1 MKALQGEFGVVGI
14 FVGHHS
20 QGIIDPRALLSQIP
34 GFNGRYSQY
43 VRRAIA
49 NLRQVQGL
57 DLPEIPEPGNGLG
70 TWTPL
75 QALAVLTYGPSFHLN
90 AVLIA
95 EIERLT
101 GQSLPREE
109 GQSRYEA
116 AFYTEYLVS
125 LLACFEEQQPGLQ
138 MQVIPQF
145 SCGPYRIDFR
155 VDLQWFDPDG
165 KYFDKPIRQEVYLL
179 EFDEAYHLEPANR
192 QADHQRDAYIEQQTG
207 LRPLR
212 IRHEE
217 QELWAT
223 ICRAQGRILSVE
235 EYLQGLLM
243 AMAEPGDGRHLDIT
257 RDSAQSAYTCDPA
270 GYLRYP
276 AQPGRDLKAIA
287 ERLDWRLSQRH
298 SGNLAYHRLTPPRVT
313 ANRHISG

>member
-1 MKALQGEFGVVGI
+1 MNVTDIFIGPPAQGL
-14 FVGHHS
+14 
-20 QGIIDPRALLSQIP
+20 IDPRGTLSQIP

-43 VRRAIA
+43 VRRAI
-49 NLRQVQGL
+49 NNIRQVQGL
-57 DLPEIPEPGNGLG
+57 DLPEVLEPDNGLG
-70 TWTPL
+70 MWTPL
-75 QALAVLTYGPSFHLN
+75 QALAVLTYGPSSHLN
-90 AVLIA
+90 AALIA

-125 LLACFEEQQPGLQ
+125 LLAWFEEQQLGLRIE
-138 MQVIPQF
+138 VIPQF

-165 KYFDKPIRQEVYLL
+165 NYFDKPLRQETYLL
-179 EFDEAYHLEPANR
+179 EFDEAYHLEPSNR

-235 EYLQGLLM
+235 EYLQGLLV

-287 ERLDWRLSQRH
+287 ERLDWRLSLRH

>member
-1 MKALQGEFGVVGI
+1 MNVTDI
-14 FVGHHS
+14 FIGPPAH
-20 QGIIDPRALLSQIP
+20 GLINPRGTLSQIP

-43 VRRAIA
+43 VRRAID
-49 NLRQVQGL
+49 NIRRVEGL
-57 DLPEIPEPGNGLG
+57 ELPEVPEPDNGLG

-75 QALAVLTYGPSFHLN
+75 QALAVLTYGSSSHLN
-90 AVLIA
+90 LKLIA
-95 EIERLT
+95 EIEQLT
-101 GQSLPREE
+101 GLELPHDER
-109 GQSRYEA
+109 QSRHEA
-116 AFYTEYLVS
+116 AFYVEYLTP

-138 MQVIPQF
+138 TEVIPQF
-145 SCGPYRIDFR
+145 FCDPYHVDFR
-155 VDLQWFDPDG
+155 VGFRWFDPDG
-165 KYFDKPIRQEVYLL
+165 RYFDRPIRQEAYLL

-192 QADHQRDAYIEQQTG
+192 QADHQRDATIEQQTG

-223 ICRAQGRILSVE
+223 ICRTQGRILSVE
-235 EYLQGLLM
+235 EYLQGLLG
-243 AMAEPGDGRHLDIT
+243 AMAEPGDSRHFDIT
-257 RDSAQSAYTCDPA
+257 RESAQSAYTCDPA

>member
-1 MKALQGEFGVVGI
+1 MTAI
-14 FVGHHS
+14 FIG
-20 QGIIDPRALLSQIP
+20 QPARGIIDPEALLSQIP
-34 GFNGRYSQY
+34 GFSQRSTRRYSQY
-43 VRRAIA
+43 VRRAI
-49 NLRQVQGL
+49 NNIRQVRGL
-57 DLPEIPEPGNGLG
+57 DLPEVPEPDNGLG
-70 TWTPL
+70 TWTPS
-75 QALAVLTYGPSFHLN
+75 QALAVLTYGPSSHLN
-90 AVLIA
+90 AALIA

-125 LLACFEEQQPGLQ
+125 LLAWFEEQQPGLRIE
-138 MQVIPQF
+138 VIPQ
-145 SCGPYRIDFR
+145 SACGPYRIDFR
-155 VDLQWFDPDG
+155 VDFQWFDPDG
-165 KYFDKPIRQEVYLL
+165 KYFDRPIRQETYLL

-192 QADHQRDAYIEQQTG
+192 HADQQRDAYIEQQTG

-217 QELWAT
+217 QELWVT

-235 EYLQGLLM
+235 GYLQGLLEM
-243 AMAEPGDGRHLDIT
+243 MKWRQEEGHIYIT
-257 RDSAQSAYTCDPA
+257 RKSAQSAYTCDPA

-276 AQPGRDLKAIA
+276 AQPGRDLKAVA
-287 ERLDWRLSQRH
+287 ERLDWRFRKGH
-298 SGNLAYHRLTPPRVT
+298 SDNLPHHRLTPPRVT

>member
-1 MKALQGEFGVVGI
+1 MNVTDIFIGPPAQGL
-14 FVGHHS
+14 
-20 QGIIDPRALLSQIP
+20 IDPRGTLSQIP

-43 VRRAIA
+43 VRRAIS
-49 NLRQVQGL
+49 NIRQVQGL
-57 DLPEIPEPGNGLG
+57 DLPEVSEPDNGLG
-70 TWTPL
+70 MWTPL
-75 QALAVLTYGPSFHLN
+75 QALAVLTYGPSSHLN
-90 AVLIA
+90 AALIA

-101 GQSLPREE
+101 GQSLPRVE

-165 KYFDKPIRQEVYLL
+165 KYFDKPIRQEAYLL
-179 EFDEAYHLEPANR
+179 EFDEAYHLEPSNR
-192 QADHQRDAYIEQQTG
+192 QADQQRDAYIEQQTG

-235 EYLQGLLM
+235 EYLQGLLV

-276 AQPGRDLKAIA
+276 AQPGRDLKVIA
-287 ERLDWRLSQRH
+287 ERLGWRLSQRH

>member
-1 MKALQGEFGVVGI
+1 MTAI
-14 FVGHHS
+14 FIG
-20 QGIIDPRALLSQIP
+20 QLARGIIDPRSLLSQIP

-43 VRRAIA
+43 VRRAI
-49 NLRQVQGL
+49 NNIRLVQGL
-57 DLPEIPEPGNGLG
+57 DLPEVPEPDNGLG

-75 QALAVLTYGPSFHLN
+75 QALAVLTYGPSSHLN
-90 AVLIA
+90 AALIA

-125 LLACFEEQQPGLQ
+125 LLAWFEEQQPGLRIE
-138 MQVIPQF
+138 VIPQ
-145 SCGPYRIDFR
+145 SACGPYRIDFR
-155 VDLQWFDPDG
+155 VDFQWFDPDG
-165 KYFDKPIRQEVYLL
+165 KYFDRPIRQETYLL

-192 QADHQRDAYIEQQTG
+192 HADQQRDAYIEQQTG

-217 QELWAT
+217 QELWVT

-235 EYLQGLLM
+235 GYLQGLLEM
-243 AMAEPGDGRHLDIT
+243 MKWRQEEGHIYIT
-257 RDSAQSAYTCDPA
+257 RKSAQSAYTCDPA

-276 AQPGRDLKAIA
+276 AQPGRDLKAVA
-287 ERLDWRLSQRH
+287 ERLDWQFRKGH
-298 SGNLAYHRLTPPRVT
+298 SDNLPHHRLTPPRVT

>member
-1 MKALQGEFGVVGI
+1 MNVTDIFIGPPAQGL
-14 FVGHHS
+14 
-20 QGIIDPRALLSQIP
+20 IDPRGTLSQIP

-43 VRRAIA
+43 VRRAIS
-49 NLRQVQGL
+49 NIRQVQGL
-57 DLPEIPEPGNGLG
+57 DLPEVPEPDNGLG
-70 TWTPL
+70 MWTPL
-75 QALAVLTYGPSFHLN
+75 QALAVLTYGPSSHLN
-90 AVLIA
+90 AALIA

-101 GQSLPREE
+101 GQSLPRVE

-165 KYFDKPIRQEVYLL
+165 KYFDKPIRQEAYLL
-179 EFDEAYHLEPANR
+179 EFDEAYHLEPSNR
-192 QADHQRDAYIEQQTG
+192 QADQQRDAYIEQQTG

-235 EYLQGLLM
+235 EYLQGLLV

>member
-1 MKALQGEFGVVGI
+1 MTAI
-14 FVGHHS
+14 FIG
-20 QGIIDPRALLSQIP
+20 QPARGIIDPRSLLSQIP

-43 VRRAIA
+43 VRRAI
-49 NLRQVQGL
+49 NNIRQLQGL
-57 DLPEIPEPGNGLG
+57 DLPEVPEPDNGLG
-70 TWTPL
+70 MWTPL
-75 QALAVLTYGPSFHLN
+75 QALAVLTYGPSSHLN
-90 AVLIA
+90 AALIA

-116 AFYTEYLVS
+116 AFYTEYLVP
-125 LLACFEEQQPGLQ
+125 LRAYFEEQQPGLRIE
-138 MQVIPQF
+138 VIPQF

-165 KYFDKPIRQEVYLL
+165 KYFDKPIRQEAYLL
-179 EFDEAYHLEPANR
+179 EFDEAYHLEPANS

-235 EYLQGLLM
+235 EYLQGLLV

>member
-1 MKALQGEFGVVGI
+1 MTAI
-14 FVGHHS
+14 FIG
-20 QGIIDPRALLSQIP
+20 QPARGIIDPEALLSQIP
-34 GFNGRYSQY
+34 GLSQRSTRRFSQY
-43 VRRAIA
+43 VRQAID

-57 DLPEIPEPGNGLG
+57 DLPEVPEPDNGLG

-75 QALAVLTYGPSFHLN
+75 QALAVLTYGPSSHLN
-90 AVLIA
+90 LRLIA
-95 EIERLT
+95 EIEQLT
-101 GQSLPREE
+101 GLELPHDER
-109 GQSRYEA
+109 QSRHEA
-116 AFYTEYLVS
+116 AFYVEYLTP
-125 LLACFEEQQPGLQ
+125 LLTCFEEQQPGLRIE
-138 MQVIPQF
+138 VIPQF
-145 SCGPYRIDFR
+145 TCGPYRIDFR

-165 KYFDKPIRQEVYLL
+165 KYFDKPIRQAVYLL
-179 EFDEAYHLEPANR
+179 EFDEAYHLEPVNR

-212 IRHEE
+212 IRHKE

-223 ICRAQGRILSVE
+223 ICRTQGRILSVE
-235 EYLQGLLM
+235 EYLQGLLG
-243 AMAEPGDGRHLDIT
+243 AMAEPGKGPHIDIT
-257 RDSAQSAYTCDPA
+257 RESAQSAYTCDSA

-287 ERLDWRLSQRH
+287 ERLGWRLSQRH

>member
-1 MKALQGEFGVVGI
+1 MTAI
-14 FVGHHS
+14 FIG
-20 QGIIDPRALLSQIP
+20 QPARGIIDPEALLSQIP
-34 GFNGRYSQY
+34 GLSQRSTRRFSQY
-43 VRRAIA
+43 VRQAID

-57 DLPEIPEPGNGLG
+57 DLPEVPEPDNGLG

-75 QALAVLTYGPSFHLN
+75 QALAVLTYGPSSHLN
-90 AVLIA
+90 LRLIA
-95 EIERLT
+95 EIEQLT
-101 GQSLPREE
+101 GLELPHDER
-109 GQSRYEA
+109 QSRHEA
-116 AFYTEYLVS
+116 AFYVEYLTP
-125 LLACFEEQQPGLQ
+125 LLTCFEEQQPGLRIE
-138 MQVIPQF
+138 VIPQF
-145 SCGPYRIDFR
+145 TCGPYRIDFR

-165 KYFDKPIRQEVYLL
+165 KYFDKPIRQAVYLL
-179 EFDEAYHLEPANR
+179 EFDEAYHLEPVNR

-212 IRHEE
+212 IRHKE

-223 ICRAQGRILSVE
+223 ICRTQGRILSVE
-235 EYLQGLLM
+235 EYLQGLLG
-243 AMAEPGDGRHLDIT
+243 AMAEPGKGSHIDIT
-257 RDSAQSAYTCDPA
+257 RESAQSAYTCDSA

-287 ERLDWRLSQRH
+287 ERLGWRLSQRH

>member
-1 MKALQGEFGVVGI
+1 MKALQGELGVVGI

-34 GFNGRYSQY
+34 GFNRRYSQY
-43 VRRAIA
+43 VRRAI
-49 NLRQVQGL
+49 NNIRQVQGL
-57 DLPEIPEPGNGLG
+57 DLPEVPEPDNGLW

-75 QALAVLTYGPSFHLN
+75 QALAVLTYGPSSHLN
-90 AVLIA
+90 AELIA
-95 EIERLT
+95 ELERLT

-125 LLACFEEQQPGLQ
+125 LRDYFEAQQPGLRIE
-138 MQVIPQF
+138 VIPQF

-165 KYFDKPIRQEVYLL
+165 KYFDKPIRQEAYLL

-192 QADHQRDAYIEQQTG
+192 QADQQRDAYIEQQTG
-207 LRPLR
+207 IRPLR

-223 ICRAQGRILSVE
+223 ICRTQGRILSVE
-235 EYLQGLLM
+235 EYLQGLLEVM
-243 AMAEPGDGRHLDIT
+243 KWRQEEGHIYIT
-257 RDSAQSAYTCDPA
+257 CKSAQSAYTCDPT
-270 GYLRYP
+270 GYLRY
-276 AQPGRDLKAIA
+276 ASQPKRDLEKIA
-287 ERLDWRLSQRH
+287 DRLDWRFRKGH
-298 SGNLAYHRLTPPRVT
+298 SDNLPYYRLTPP
-313 ANRHISG
+313 

>member
-1 MKALQGEFGVVGI
+1 MTAI
-14 FVGHHS
+14 FIG
-20 QGIIDPRALLSQIP
+20 QPARGIIDPEALLSQIP
-34 GFNGRYSQY
+34 GFSQRSTRRFSQY
-43 VRRAIA
+43 VRRAID
-49 NLRQVQGL
+49 NIRQVQGL
-57 DLPEIPEPGNGLG
+57 DLPEVPEPDNGLG

-75 QALAVLTYGPSFHLN
+75 QALAVLTYGPNSHLN
-90 AVLIA
+90 AELIA

-101 GQSLPREE
+101 GQSIPREE
-109 GQSRYEA
+109 GQSRHEA
-116 AFYTEYLVS
+116 AFYVEYLAPLVIY
-125 LLACFEEQQPGLQ
+125 FQMQQPGLR
-138 MQVIPQF
+138 MEVIPQF
-145 SCGPYRIDFR
+145 DCNPYRIDFR

-165 KYFDKPIRQEVYLL
+165 KYFDKPIRQEAYLL

-192 QADHQRDAYIEQQTG
+192 QADQKRDAYIEQQTG

-223 ICRAQGRILSVE
+223 ICRTQGRILSVE
-235 EYLQGLLM
+235 EYLQGLLV
-243 AMAEPGDGRHLDIT
+243 AMAVPGEGRHIDIT
-257 RDSAQSAYTCDPA
+257 RKSAQSAYTCDPA

-287 ERLDWRLSQRH
+287 GRLGWRLSQRH
-298 SGNLAYHRLTPPRVT
+298 SGSLAYYRLTPPRVT

>member
-1 MKALQGEFGVVGI
+1 MDVTGI
-14 FVGHHS
+14 FIGHPS

-43 VRRAIA
+43 VRRAI
-49 NLRQVQGL
+49 NSIRQQEQGL
-57 DLPEIPEPGNGLG
+57 DLPEVPEPDNGLG

-75 QALAVLTYGPSFHLN
+75 QALAVLTYGPSSHLN
-90 AVLIA
+90 AELIT
-95 EIERLT
+95 ELERLT
-101 GQSLPREE
+101 RQSLPREE

-116 AFYTEYLVS
+116 AFYTEYLIS
-125 LLACFEEQQPGLQ
+125 LRDYFEAQQPGLRIE
-138 MQVIPQF
+138 VIPQF

-165 KYFDKPIRQEVYLL
+165 KYFDKPLRQEAYLL

-192 QADHQRDAYIEQQTG
+192 QADQQRDTCIEQQTG

-223 ICRAQGRILSVE
+223 ICRTQGRILSVE
-235 EYLQGLLM
+235 EYLQGLLG
-243 AMAEPGDGRHLDIT
+243 AMAEPGKGPHIDIT
-257 RDSAQSAYTCDPA
+257 RESAQSAYTCDSA

-287 ERLDWRLSQRH
+287 ERLGWRLSQRH

>member
-1 MKALQGEFGVVGI
+1 MDINQI
-14 FVGHHS
+14 FIGHHS
-20 QGIIDPRALLSQIP
+20 LGLISPRGTLSQIP

-43 VRRAIA
+43 VRRAID
-49 NLRQVQGL
+49 NIRRMEGL
-57 DLPEIPEPGNGLG
+57 ELPEMLEPDNGLG

-75 QALAVLTYGPSFHLN
+75 QALAVLTYGPSSHLN
-90 AVLIA
+90 VELIA
-95 EIERLT
+95 EIERLS
-101 GQSLPREE
+101 GQVLPREE
-109 GQSRYEA
+109 RQSRHEA
-116 AFYTEYLVS
+116 AFYVEYLTP
-125 LLACFEEQQPGLQ
+125 LLACFGEQQPGLQ
-138 MQVIPQF
+138 TEVTPQF
-145 SCGPYRIDFR
+145 ACGPYRVDFR
-155 VDLQWFDPDG
+155 VDMRWFDRDG
-165 KYFDKPIRQEVYLL
+165 HYFDKPIRQEAYLL

-223 ICRAQGRILSVE
+223 ICRTQGRILSVE
-235 EYLQGLLM
+235 EYLQGLLG
-243 AMAEPGDGRHLDIT
+243 AMAEPGDSRHFDIT
-257 RDSAQSAYTCDPA
+257 RESAQSAYTCDPA

-287 ERLDWRLSQRH
+287 ERLGWQLSQRH

-313 ANRHISG
+313 ANRHILG

>member
-1 MKALQGEFGVVGI
+1 MNVTDIFIGPPAQGL
-14 FVGHHS
+14 
-20 QGIIDPRALLSQIP
+20 IDPRGTLSQIP

-43 VRRAIA
+43 VRRAIS
-49 NLRQVQGL
+49 NIRQVQGL
-57 DLPEIPEPGNGLG
+57 DLPEVPEPDNGLG
-70 TWTPL
+70 MWTPL
-75 QALAVLTYGPSFHLN
+75 QALAVLTFGPSSHLN
-90 AVLIA
+90 AALIA

-101 GQSLPREE
+101 GQSLPRVE

-165 KYFDKPIRQEVYLL
+165 KYFDKPIRQEAYLL
-179 EFDEAYHLEPANR
+179 EFDEAYHLEPSNR
-192 QADHQRDAYIEQQTG
+192 QADQQRDAYIEQQTG

-235 EYLQGLLM
+235 EYLQGLLV

-287 ERLDWRLSQRH
+287 ERLGWRLSQRH

-313 ANRHISG
+313 TNRHISG

>member
-1 MKALQGEFGVVGI
+1 MNVTDIFIGPPAQGL
-14 FVGHHS
+14 
-20 QGIIDPRALLSQIP
+20 IDPRGTLSQIP

-43 VRRAIA
+43 VRRAIS
-49 NLRQVQGL
+49 NIRQVQGL
-57 DLPEIPEPGNGLG
+57 DLPEVPEPDNGLG
-70 TWTPL
+70 MWTPL
-75 QALAVLTYGPSFHLN
+75 QALAVLTYGPSSHLN
-90 AVLIA
+90 AALIA

-101 GQSLPREE
+101 GQSLPRVE

-165 KYFDKPIRQEVYLL
+165 KYFDKPIRQEAYLL
-179 EFDEAYHLEPANR
+179 EFDEAYHLEPSNR
-192 QADHQRDAYIEQQTG
+192 QADQQRDAYIEQQTG

-235 EYLQGLLM
+235 EYLQGLLV

-276 AQPGRDLKAIA
+276 AQPGRDLKVIA
-287 ERLDWRLSQRH
+287 ERLGWRLSQRH
-298 SGNLAYHRLTPPRVT
+298 SGNLAYHRLTLPRVT

>member
-1 MKALQGEFGVVGI
+1 MDINQI
-14 FVGHHS
+14 FIGHHS
-20 QGIIDPRALLSQIP
+20 LGLISPRGTLSQIP

-43 VRRAIA
+43 VRRAID
-49 NLRQVQGL
+49 NIRRMEGL
-57 DLPEIPEPGNGLG
+57 ELPEMLEPDNGLG

-75 QALAVLTYGPSFHLN
+75 QALAVLTYGPSSHLN
-90 AVLIA
+90 VELIA
-95 EIERLT
+95 EIERLS
-101 GQSLPREE
+101 GQVLPREE
-109 GQSRYEA
+109 RQSRHEA
-116 AFYTEYLVS
+116 AFYVKH
-125 LLACFEEQQPGLQ
+125 LAPLFAAFEAQQPGLQ
-138 MQVIPQF
+138 TEVTPQF
-145 SCGPYRIDFR
+145 ACGPYRVDFR
-155 VDLQWFDPDG
+155 VDMRWFDRDG
-165 KYFDKPIRQEVYLL
+165 HYFDKPIRQEAYLL

-223 ICRAQGRILSVE
+223 ICRTQGRILSVE
-235 EYLQGLLM
+235 EYLQGLLG
-243 AMAEPGDGRHLDIT
+243 AMAEPGDSRHFDIT
-257 RDSAQSAYTCDPA
+257 RESAQSAYTCDPA

-287 ERLDWRLSQRH
+287 ERLGWQLSQRH

-313 ANRHISG
+313 ANRHILG

>member
-1 MKALQGEFGVVGI
+1 MKALQGELDVVGI

-20 QGIIDPRALLSQIP
+20 QGIIDPRSLLSQIP

-49 NLRQVQGL
+49 NIRQVQGL
-57 DLPEIPEPGNGLG
+57 DQPEVPEPDNGLG

-75 QALAVLTYGPSFHLN
+75 QALAVLTYGPSSHLN
-90 AVLIA
+90 AELIA
-95 EIERLT
+95 ELERLT

-116 AFYTEYLVS
+116 AFYTEYLIS
-125 LLACFEEQQPGLQ
+125 LRDYFEAQQPGLRIE
-138 MQVIPQF
+138 VIPQF

-155 VDLQWFDPDG
+155 VDLQWFDPNG
-165 KYFDKPIRQEVYLL
+165 KYFDKPLRQEAYLL

-192 QADHQRDAYIEQQTG
+192 QADQQRDAYIEQQTG
-207 LRPLR
+207 IRPLR

-223 ICRAQGRILSVE
+223 ICRTQGRILSVE
-235 EYLQGLLM
+235 EYLQGLLEVM
-243 AMAEPGDGRHLDIT
+243 KWRQEEGHIYIT
-257 RDSAQSAYTCDPA
+257 WKSAQSAYTRDPA

-287 ERLDWRLSQRH
+287 ERLDWRFRKGH
-298 SGNLAYHRLTPPRVT
+298 SDNLPYYRLTPP
-313 ANRHISG
+313 

>member
-1 MKALQGEFGVVGI
+1 MNVTDIFIGPPAQGL
-14 FVGHHS
+14 
-20 QGIIDPRALLSQIP
+20 IDPRGTLSQIP

-43 VRRAIA
+43 VRRAIS
-49 NLRQVQGL
+49 NIRQVQGL
-57 DLPEIPEPGNGLG
+57 DLPEVPEPDNGLG
-70 TWTPL
+70 MWTPL
-75 QALAVLTYGPSFHLN
+75 QALAVLTYGPSSHLN
-90 AVLIA
+90 AALIA

-101 GQSLPREE
+101 GQSLPRVE

-165 KYFDKPIRQEVYLL
+165 KYFDKPIRQEAYLL
-179 EFDEAYHLEPANR
+179 EFDEAYHLEPSNR
-192 QADHQRDAYIEQQTG
+192 QADQQRDAYIEQQTG

-235 EYLQGLLM
+235 EYLQGLLV

-287 ERLDWRLSQRH
+287 ERLGWRLSQRH

>member
-1 MKALQGEFGVVGI
+1 MNVTDI
-14 FVGHHS
+14 FIGTPA
-20 QGIIDPRALLSQIP
+20 QWLIDPRGTLSQIP

-43 VRRAIA
+43 VRRAI
-49 NLRQVQGL
+49 NNIRQVQGL
-57 DLPEIPEPGNGLG
+57 DLPEVPEPDNGLG
-70 TWTPL
+70 MWTPL
-75 QALAVLTYGPSFHLN
+75 QALAVLTYGPSSHLN
-90 AVLIA
+90 AELIA

-125 LLACFEEQQPGLQ
+125 LLAWFEEQQPGLRIE
-138 MQVIPQF
+138 VIPQF

-165 KYFDKPIRQEVYLL
+165 KYFDKQIRQEAYLL
-179 EFDEAYHLEPANR
+179 EFDEAYHLEPANS
-192 QADHQRDAYIEQQTG
+192 QADQQRDAYIEQQTG
-207 LRPLR
+207 IRPLR

-223 ICRAQGRILSVE
+223 ICRTQGRILSVE
-235 EYLQGLLM
+235 EYLQGLLV

-287 ERLDWRLSQRH
+287 ERLGWRLSQRH

-313 ANRHISG
+313 ANRHILG